1 MALDLRRLKV
11 QPPRTRVVHVG
22 LAAYN
27 VYIGRDGCGRGD
39 GYFGNYEPG
48 TTKEERVRNFR
59 ARFLARMKTDPVYR
73 ARVEELR
80 GKVLGCFC
88 KDAQGRGLCHG
99 DVYVEYFHGP
109 QAEADTR

>member
-11 QPPRTRVVHVG
+11 QPPRTRVVHVD
-22 LAAYN
+22 LAAYD
-27 VYIGRDGCGRGD
+27 VYIGRAGYGLGD
-39 GYFGNYEPG
+39 GYFGNYERG
-48 TTKEERVRNFR
+48 GSKMARVAAFR
-59 ARFLARMKTDPVYR
+59 TRFYRRMETDPVFR

-88 KDAQGRGLCHG
+88 KDARGQGICHG

-109 QAEADTR
+109 QAEADAR